1 MYIIFMCVENREDKN
16 STVYLLLG
24 ITKKK
29 KNLSQYIDKI
39 YRFIVENK
47 FDPLV
52 INNDT
57 FLEALKMDNK
67 AGKMVS
73 FVPPLIE

>member
-1 MYIIFMCVENREDKN
+1 MLSVLKTEKRRIVQCIYF
-16 STVYLLLG
+16 LG
-24 ITKKK
+24 TTKKI
-29 KNLSQYIDKI
+29 NLSQYTCIDKI
-39 YRFIVENK
+39 YRFIAENK

-52 INNDT
+52 FNNDT

>member
-1 MYIIFMCVENREDKN
+1 MCVENREDKN